1 MVNYSGAI
9 ELSAEIPSSPG
20 DSVAMPSI
28 GVTLTLMLEMATC
41 AALHVGVR
49 TGAAVPRSSVSMALR
64 PWETANV
71 PRGKVSMNFF
81 NNMQQMQDQRVAGI
95 SHINLAPGKCT
106 LPLQEAKDLM
116 VQWKQEIGD
125 DPEKFGLRAK
135 SDSHCPTAANGGDLG
150 FVVRANL
157 CQQFDD
163 VVFKEEPGKAYGPIV
178 TNAGLHLIFLHSC
191 REPKSRAEAGLGLPF
206 SLGKEPEN

>member
-1 MVNYSGAI
+1 M
-9 ELSAEIPSSPG
+9 
-20 DSVAMPSI
+20 
-28 GVTLTLMLEMATC
+28 TLMLEIATC
-41 AALHVGVR
+41 AALQTGVR
-49 TGAAVPRSSVSMALR
+49 TAVVPRAAVSMALR

-81 NNMQQMQDQRVAGI
+81 TNMQQMQDQRVAGI

-116 VQWKQEIGD
+116 VQWKEEIGD
-125 DPEKFGLRAK
+125 DPEKFKLRAK
-135 SDSHCPTAANGGDLG
+135 SDSHCSTAAEGGDLG

-163 VVFKEEPGKAYGPIV
+163 VIFKEEPGKVYGPVV

-191 REPKSRAEAGLGLPF
+191 REPKNRAEAALGLPF
-206 SLGKEPEN
+206 SLGKDPEE